1 MKNKLSIKDIFSNS
15 IEEIKESDTK
25 TAVNESENRM
35 VELLK
40 SWEQTGEIIKD
51 NTKTVNEEKLKKETD
66 RLKAVARID
75 EFGRNNQFS
84 ANVPSVMGH
93 GQTVNTFIDD
103 PNSVNSQMN
112 NKLNNP
118 NTNKLYNPNYTYLDN
133 KEAIRVAISRALNSG
148 APINDLG
155 FYEEVNLI
163 LNELGFLAKSPLD
176 IKTIILNMISKS
188 N

>member
-1 MKNKLSIKDIFSNS
+1 MKNKLSIKDIFTNP
-15 IEEIKESDTK
+15 IEETPIPETNNVVSET
-25 TAVNESENRM
+25 ENRM

-51 NTKTVNEEKLKKETD
+51 NTKVVNEEKLKKETD

-75 EFGRNNQFS
+75 EFGKANQFS
-84 ANVPSVMGH
+84 ANVPSVMGY
-93 GQTVNTFIDD
+93 GQTVNTFIDNIN
-103 PNSVNSQMN
+103 PVNAQVN

-118 NTNKLYNPNYTYLDN
+118 NSNKLYNPNYTYLDN

-148 APINDLG
+148 APINDIG
-155 FYEEVNLI
+155 FYEEVNHF

-176 IKTIILNMISKS
+176 IKTTILNMISKT